1 MQKRILI
8 LLIQA
13 LVVGLI
19 ESPAFAR
26 PLNPSPDA
34 NPSETTIDRY
44 FRVAFTAATGG
55 DFDTAIINYHRAMV
69 GANNECDRKHAE
81 AGVDAAKQA
90 KTVQQRF
97 GARAKP
103 TQGFWAL
110 LQKLTSSDRCVYIK

>member
-1 MQKRILI
+1 
-8 LLIQA
+8 
-13 LVVGLI
+13 
-19 ESPAFAR
+19 
-26 PLNPSPDA
+26 
-34 NPSETTIDRY
+34 
-44 FRVAFTAATGG
+44 
-55 DFDTAIINYHRAMV
+55 MV